1 MFRKDNL
8 KLGIALGFIAPVIG
22 ILAYYFVVYY
32 PINATFGDFLGTLKE
47 NTGALTGITSGC
59 LLANA
64 IVFTIYIN
72 NLRDKT
78 AKGIFLSTVIYA
90 IGVLVVKVM
99 N

>member
-8 KLGIALGFIAPVIG
+8 KLGVAIGFIAPVIA

-32 PINATFGDFLGTLKE
+32 PINATFAEFLNSLKA
-47 NTGALTGITSGC
+47 NKNALTGISSAC

-64 IVFTIYIN
+64 VVFTLYIN

-78 AKGIFLSTVIYA
+78 AKGIFLSTLIYGIA
-90 IGVLVVKVM
+90 VLVVKVM

>member
-8 KLGIALGFIAPVIG
+8 KLGVALGFVAPLIG
-22 ILAYYFVVYY
+22 IFAYYFVVYY
-32 PINATFGDFLGTLKE
+32 PINATFGEFLGSLKD
-47 NTGALTGITSGC
+47 NTSALTGITSAC

-64 IVFTIYIN
+64 IVFTLYIN

-78 AKGIFLSTVIYA
+78 AKGIFLATVIYA

>member
-8 KLGIALGFIAPVIG
+8 KLGIALGFIAPIIG
-22 ILAYYFVVYY
+22 ILAYYFFVYY
-32 PINATFGDFLGTLKE
+32 PINATFSEFLVSMIDNK
-47 NTGALTGITSGC
+47 NALTGISSAC

-64 IVFTIYIN
+64 IVFTLYIN

-78 AKGIFLSTVIYA
+78 AKGIFLATLIYGIA
-90 IGVLVVKVM
+90 VLVVKVM